1 MKKRTRQQRNWW
13 RVVAVS
19 AGLLLMLR
27 VLLGGVQ
34 FRHSDEEIVA
44 SFGQGNFIPQ
54 VGRYAVGGHTIR
66 YVSVGADSLPVVVL
80 VHGAPSSLS
89 GYSAYLRD
97 SLLLRHVRLVA
108 VDRPGYGY
116 SDFGASVTSI
126 REQARLLAPLLRQFR
141 QRPLVL
147 VGSSYGGAVIARLAM
162 DHPEAVD
169 GLVLISAA
177 LAPGLEKTYW
187 ISYPANWLPFR
198 WLVPTLLRVANDEKL
213 SHRQSLEEMLPDWP
227 RIRAGVTLLHG
238 ERDGLVYYENAAF
251 AEQQLTNAA
260 DVCLVSV
267 PDEGHGL
274 PWSRFELVRTAILE
288 RVAASEP

>member
-1 MKKRTRQQRNWW
+1 MNERTRQRRRWL
-13 RVVAVS
+13 RVAAVCL
-19 AGLLLMLR
+19 GLLFTFRL
-27 VLLGGVQ
+27 LLGCVQ

-44 SFGQGNFIPQ
+44 RFGYADFVPK
-54 VGRYAVGGHTIR
+54 VHRYESHGHTIR
-66 YVSVGADSLPVVVL
+66 YVSVGADSLPVVML

-97 SLLLRHVRLVA
+97 SLLLHHVQLVA

-116 SDFGASVTSI
+116 SDFGASVPSI
-126 REQARLLAPLLRQFR
+126 REQAQLLAPLLRQFR

-169 GLVLISAA
+169 GLVFISAA

-187 ISYPANWLPFR
+187 ISYPANWWLFR

-213 SHRQSLEEMLPDWP
+213 SHRQSLEEILPDWP

-238 ERDGLVYYENAAF
+238 QQDGLVYYENAAF
-251 AEQQLTNAA
+251 AERQLTHAA
-260 DVCLVSV
+260 DVRLVSV
-267 PDEGHGL
+267 PDAGHGL
-274 PWSRFELVRTAILE
+274 PWSRFELVRAAILE
-288 RVAASEP
+288 RVAASRP